1 MKTRNNILL
10 VAITR
15 LGDMLQMSPT
25 IAGLKK
31 ENPNSRITV
40 VIDREFAEICKGIPC
55 IDEVYV
61 LDIGFLIRSVIR
73 EQDGIVESFKYLT
86 EVVKDLREME
96 FDYCLNMSNSAYTAL
111 LIKMLNVEENRG
123 WLADD
128 EGYRIMADPWAMLFA
143 AFVYHSNRDF
153 NSLNLVDIFRS
164 AAEVK
169 EHPRSLKYNVPQ
181 ESLDFAQQ
189 FLVDHNLDC
198 DGPLI
203 CVQAGASQEKRQW
216 STARFVALLKI
227 LVEDMNARV
236 IFTGAPSEAPVIDAI
251 LERFPHPR
259 AVSAVGKTGFGEL
272 GGILST
278 ADVLITGDTG
288 PMHLSV
294 AVGTPVVALFLAS
307 ALCFETGPYSEG
319 NFVLQPQIACN
330 PCNPNYP
337 CARPDCHSL
346 ISPELVAYLVQVRL
360 QTPIG
365 QEGNISIP
373 PALANPKDV
382 IVYRSEFD
390 DDGYLDFKPMNG
402 LMHKQGQPRGYLE
415 NAKDAYRVLWKEE
428 FSKVPYPAFPSSEK
442 PELPQEWSHESLAG
456 IEQAIALSQEGSK
469 ALTILRNAV
478 EDASTPAATLTE
490 LNMFLQLL
498 DKKIEEV
505 SLASPVIGA
514 IIRIFIM
521 EKENLRGD
529 DPVGL
534 IDNTNQLYESLARRS
549 ARFGQLFEYFQLSR
563 ESAQ

>member
-1 MKTRNNILL
+1 MTKRNNILL

-25 IAGLKK
+25 IAGLKA
-31 ENPNSRITV
+31 ENPEATITV
-40 VIDREFAEICKGIPC
+40 VIDKEFAGICQGIPF

-61 LDIGFLIRSVIR
+61 LDIAFLIRNIYR
-73 EQDGIVESFKYLT
+73 ENDGVVEAYKYLS
-86 EVVKDLREME
+86 EVVEDLKKKE

-111 LIKMLNVEENRG
+111 LIKMLDVEENRG

-169 EHPRSLKYNVPQ
+169 AHPHQLQYVVPE
-181 ESLDFAQQ
+181 ESKEFATQ
-189 FLVDHNLDC
+189 FLIDHNLDC

-216 STARFVALLKI
+216 ATERFVALLKI
-227 LVEDMNARV
+227 LINDLNARV
-236 IFTGAPSEAPVIDAI
+236 VFTGSPAEAPVIDAI
-251 LERFPHPR
+251 LEQFPHPR
-259 AVSAVGKTGFGEL
+259 AVSAVGKTSFGQL
-272 GGILST
+272 GGILSA

-319 NFVLQPQIACN
+319 NFVLQPQISCN

-337 CARPDCHSL
+337 CARPDCHSQ
-346 ISPELVAYLVQVRL
+346 ISPELVAHLTALRLSTEMGKESELKIPQELADPNQV
-360 QTPIG
+360 
-365 QEGNISIP
+365 
-373 PALANPKDV
+373 V
-382 IVYRSEFD
+382 VYYSSFD
-390 DDGYLDFKPMNG
+390 EDGYLDFYPMNG
-402 LMHKQGQPRGYLE
+402 LIRKAGQPIGYLE
-415 NAKDAYRVLWKEE
+415 NAKDAYRVLWKKE
-428 FSKVPYPAFPSSEK
+428 FSDIDYPALPASAA
-442 PELPQEWSHESLAG
+442 PELPARWSHESLHG
-456 IEQAIALSQEGSK
+456 VQEAIKLSQEGIK
-469 ALTILRNAV
+469 ALEMLRVAV
-478 EDASTPAATLTE
+478 EDTQCPAAQLTE

-498 DKKIEEV
+498 DRKIEEV
-505 SLASPVIGA
+505 SLAHPIIGA
-514 IIRIFIM
+514 IVRIFIM

-529 DPVGL
+529 DPFSL
-534 IDNTNQLYESLARRS
+534 IEHTSELYESLGRRS
-549 ARFGQLFEYFQLSR
+549 ARFGQLFEHFQSSR
-563 ESAQ
+563 EIS